1 MRGPGRVV
9 GTPGWA
15 GAGGRPAGP
24 GRATPPIPRVAG
36 VQRGR
41 GAVASARYGRG
52 VRRLGYE
59 AAAGRAAA
67 RPREPGSS
75 FVLPHRVGDNDG
87 MTTSQQMVDL
97 LGRGPRPEQVRHV
110 REIPE
115 RAPVHAPWPDWLH
128 PDVVAAYE
136 RLGIHE
142 PYTHQVAALNA
153 PRHAIVATGTASG
166 KSLVYQSLVV
176 DAVHRGRLA
185 VAERPGMLHHPDE
198 ATALYLSPTKAL
210 AADQLSSLR
219 SLGFDDVRA
228 ATYDGDTDPGERR
241 WIREHADVI
250 LCNPDM
256 LHHGVLPNHAGWS
269 RFFRRLRYVIIDEA
283 HSYRG
288 VFGSHVAVVL
298 RRLAR
303 IAAHY
308 GASPRFIGA
317 SATSASPQESFA
329 KLIGCTPEDVMA
341 VTEDTS
347 PHGSRT
353 VVLWEPEQS
362 PGGSDNGAPRRRT
375 VTAEASDMLTDLVL
389 RQVRTIAF
397 IRSRRGAETIAQ
409 AAHRQL
415 EEVDPSLGHRVAAYR
430 SGFLPEER
438 RELEQQLRDGRLLG
452 VASTSA
458 LELGIDIAGLDAVLV
473 AGWPGTRASFLQQIG
488 RAGRAGQQ
496 ALAALIAGDD
506 PLDGYL
512 VNHPEAIFD
521 VPVEA
526 TVFEASNPYVLA
538 PHLCAAAAELPLR
551 PEELERFGPTARDV
565 VDSLTAAGHL
575 RRRPSGWFWTRSE
588 QPAGMVSIRSGDGG
602 PVQII
607 DSDTGTVL
615 GTMGAPQS
623 HYQAHPGA
631 VYVHQGRTYLVDELD
646 EELHVAAVRR
656 AFPDFYTVA
665 RDVTEVRV
673 QDVADSVQWGP
684 VSIHRGSV
692 DVTTQV
698 VSYQRKLVASNEVAG
713 EEPLELPPRQLS
725 TVATWFTVSGPQLA
739 AMGIEEPDIP
749 GALHAAEHAMIGLLP
764 LLASCDRWDVG
775 GLSTALHVD
784 TELPTIFVHDGHPGG
799 AGFAER
805 GYDMFRTWVTATRDA
820 IAQCECE
827 SGCPSC
833 VQSPK
838 CGNRNNPLDKAG
850 ALKLLDGVLRFAP

>member
-1 MRGPGRVV
+1 
-9 GTPGWA
+9 
-15 GAGGRPAGP
+15 
-24 GRATPPIPRVAG
+24 
-36 VQRGR
+36 
-41 GAVASARYGRG
+41 
-52 VRRLGYE
+52 
-59 AAAGRAAA
+59 
-67 RPREPGSS
+67 
-75 FVLPHRVGDNDG
+75 
-87 MTTSQQMVDL
+87 MTTSQEMVDL
-97 LGRGPRPEQVRHV
+97 LGRGPHPEQVRHV

-115 RAPVHAPWPDWLH
+115 RQATHAPWPAWLH

-142 PYTHQVAALNA
+142 PYAHQVVALDA

-166 KSLVYQSLVV
+166 KSLVYQSLVL
-176 DAVHRGRLA
+176 DAVHRGKLA
-185 VAERPGMLHHPDE
+185 VAQRPGMLHHPDE
-198 ATALYLSPTKAL
+198 ATALYISPTKAL

-219 SLGFDDVRA
+219 SLRFEDVRT
-228 ATYDGDTDPGERR
+228 ATYDGDTDPSERR

-256 LHHGVLPNHAGWS
+256 LHHAILPHHAGWS
-269 RFFRRLRYVIIDEA
+269 RFFRRLRYVIVDEA

-288 VFGSHVAVVL
+288 VFGSHVAVLL
-298 RRLAR
+298 RRLTR
-303 IAAHY
+303 IAAHF
-308 GASPRFIGA
+308 GASPTFIGA

-329 KLIGCTPEDVMA
+329 KLIGADPADVTA
-341 VTEDTS
+341 VEQDTS
-347 PHGSRT
+347 PRGSRT

-389 RQVRTIAF
+389 RQIRTIAF

-409 AAHRQL
+409 NARRQL
-415 EEVDPSLGHRVAAYR
+415 EEVDASLGHRVAAYR

-438 RELEQQLRDGRLLG
+438 RELEQQLRDGRLLA

-488 RAGRAGQQ
+488 RAGRSGQR
-496 ALAALIAGDD
+496 ALAALIAADD

-551 PEELERFGPTARDV
+551 PDELARFGPTAHDV
-565 VDSLTAAGHL
+565 VDSLTNAGHL

-588 QPAGMVSIRSGDGG
+588 QPAAMVSIRSGDGG

-607 DSDTGTVL
+607 DTDTGSVL

-646 EELHVAAVRR
+646 EELNVAAVRR

-673 QDVADSVQWGP
+673 RSVADTVSWGP
-684 VSIHRGSV
+684 VTIHRGEV

-698 VSYQRKLVASNEVAG
+698 VSYQRKLTASNEVAG

-725 TVATWFTVSGPQLA
+725 TVATWFTVSGAQLA
-739 AMGIEEPDIP
+739 SMGIEEPEIP

-805 GYDMFRTWVTATRDA
+805 GYDMFRRWITATRDA
-820 IAQCECE
+820 VAQCECE

-850 ALKLLDGVLRFAP
+850 ALKLLNGVLRFAPTEEPPREGPAD

>member
-1 MRGPGRVV
+1 M
-9 GTPGWA
+9 TDN
-15 GAGGRPAGP
+15 
-24 GRATPPIPRVAG
+24 
-36 VQRGR
+36 
-41 GAVASARYGRG
+41 GAV
-52 VRRLGYE
+52 
-59 AAAGRAAA
+59 
-67 RPREPGSS
+67 SS
-75 FVLPHRVGDNDG
+75 ED
-87 MTTSQQMVDL
+87 MVNL

-110 REIPE
+110 RELAQRDAE
-115 RAPVHAPWPDWLH
+115 FAPWPEWVH
-128 PDVVAAYE
+128 PDVTAAFE
-136 RLGIHE
+136 RLGIRR
-142 PYTHQVAALNA
+142 PYAHQVAAMTA

-166 KSLVYQSLVV
+166 KSLVYQSLVI
-176 DAVHRGRLA
+176 DAVHRGKLA
-185 VAERPGMLHHPDE
+185 IASRPGLLHHPDE

-210 AADQLSSLR
+210 AADQLASLR
-219 SLGFDDVRA
+219 ALGFDDVRA

-256 LHHGVLPNHAGWS
+256 LHHGVLPNHTGWS

-288 VFGSHVAVVL
+288 VFGSHVAVLL
-298 RRLAR
+298 RRLVR

-308 GASPRFIGA
+308 GAAPVFVGA
-317 SATSASPQESFA
+317 SATSAAPRESFA
-329 KLIGCTPEDVMA
+329 RLIGADPAEVTA
-341 VTEDTS
+341 VDRDTS

-362 PGGSDNGAPRRRT
+362 PGGSDNGAPTRRT
-375 VTAEASDMLTDLVL
+375 VTAESADMLTDLVL
-389 RQVRTIAF
+389 QQIRTIAF
-397 IRSRRGAETIAQ
+397 IRSRRGAETVAQ
-409 AAHRQL
+409 TAHRQL
-415 EEVDPSLGHRVAAYR
+415 EEVDPSLAHRVAAYR

-438 RELEQQLRDGRLLG
+438 RELEHALRDGRLLG

-473 AGWPGTRASFLQQIG
+473 AGWPGTRASFMQQIG
-488 RAGRAGQQ
+488 RAGRAGQH
-496 ALAALIAGDD
+496 ALATLIAGDD
-506 PLDGYL
+506 PLDTYL

-538 PHLCAAAAELPLR
+538 PQLCAAAAELPLR
-551 PEELERFGPTARDV
+551 PAELGVFGPTAPDV
-565 VDSLTAAGHL
+565 VRSLEATGHL
-575 RRRPSGWFWTRSE
+575 RRRPTGWFWTRSE
-588 QPAGMVSIRSGDGG
+588 RPADMVSIRSGDGG
-602 PVQII
+602 PVQIVETE
-607 DSDTGTVL
+607 TGTVL
-615 GTMGAPQS
+615 GTIGASQS

-631 VYVHQGRTYLVDELD
+631 VYVHQGRTYLVDDLD
-646 EELHVAAVRR
+646 EDLSVVAVHR

-673 QDVADSVQWGP
+673 RSVADTNQWGP
-684 VSIHRGSV
+684 VSIHRGAV

-698 VSYQRKLVASNEVAG
+698 ISYQRKLLASHEVVG
-713 EEPLELPPRQLS
+713 EEPLDLPPRRLS
-725 TVATWFTVSGPQLA
+725 TAATWFTVPAPELA
-739 AMGIEEPDIP
+739 AMGIEEPDVP

-784 TELPTIFVHDGHPGG
+784 TGLPTIFVHDGHPGG

-805 GYDMFRTWVTATRDA
+805 GYAVFRQWITATRDA
-820 IAQCECE
+820 IAACECDA
-827 SGCPSC
+827 GCPSC

-850 ALKLLDGVLRFAP
+850 ALKLLNGLLRFAP

>member
-1 MRGPGRVV
+1 
-9 GTPGWA
+9 
-15 GAGGRPAGP
+15 
-24 GRATPPIPRVAG
+24 
-36 VQRGR
+36 
-41 GAVASARYGRG
+41 
-52 VRRLGYE
+52 
-59 AAAGRAAA
+59 
-67 RPREPGSS
+67 
-75 FVLPHRVGDNDG
+75 
-87 MTTSQQMVDL
+87 MTTSQEMVDL

-115 RAPVHAPWPDWLH
+115 QPAVHAPWPEWLH

-142 PYTHQVAALNA
+142 PYAHQVAALEA

-166 KSLVYQSLVV
+166 KSLVYQSLVL
-176 DAVHRGRLA
+176 DAVHRGKLA
-185 VAERPGMLHHPDE
+185 VAQRPGMLHHPDE
-198 ATALYLSPTKAL
+198 ATALYISPTKAL

-219 SLGFDDVRA
+219 SLHFEDVRS
-228 ATYDGDTDPGERR
+228 ATYDGDTDPSERR

-256 LHHGVLPNHAGWS
+256 LHHAILPHHAGWS
-269 RFFRRLRYVIIDEA
+269 RFFRRLRYVIVDEA

-288 VFGSHVAVVL
+288 VFGSHVAVLL
-298 RRLAR
+298 RRLTR

-308 GASPRFIGA
+308 GASPQFIGA

-329 KLIGCTPEDVMA
+329 KLIGADPAEVTA
-341 VTEDTS
+341 VEHDTS
-347 PHGSRT
+347 PRGSRT

-389 RQVRTIAF
+389 RQIRTIAF

-409 AAHRQL
+409 NAHRQL
-415 EEVDPSLGHRVAAYR
+415 EKVDASLGHRVAAYR

-488 RAGRAGQQ
+488 RAGRAGQH
-496 ALAALIAGDD
+496 ALATLIAGDD

-551 PEELERFGPTARDV
+551 PDELALFGPTAHDV
-565 VDSLTAAGHL
+565 VDSLAAAGHL
-575 RRRPSGWFWTRSE
+575 RRRPTGWFWTRSE
-588 QPAGMVSIRSGDGG
+588 QPSAMVSIRSGDGG

-607 DSDTGTVL
+607 DTDTGSVL

-631 VYVHQGRTYLVDELD
+631 VYVHQGRTYLVEELD
-646 EELHVAAVRR
+646 EELNVAAVRR

-673 QDVADSVQWGP
+673 RSEADSMSWGP
-684 VSIHRGSV
+684 VTIHRGEV

-698 VSYQRKLVASNEVAG
+698 ISYQRKLTASNEVAG

-805 GYDMFRTWVTATRDA
+805 GYDMFQRWITATRDA

-850 ALKLLDGVLRFAP
+850 ALKLLNGVLRFAP

>member
-1 MRGPGRVV
+1 M
-9 GTPGWA
+9 
-15 GAGGRPAGP
+15 
-24 GRATPPIPRVAG
+24 
-36 VQRGR
+36 
-41 GAVASARYGRG
+41 ASGRYGRG

-59 AAAGRAAA
+59 AAAGRATA

-142 PYTHQVAALNA
+142 PYAHQVAALNA

-850 ALKLLDGVLRFAP
+850 ALKLLNGVLRFAP

>member
-1 MRGPGRVV
+1 M
-9 GTPGWA
+9 
-15 GAGGRPAGP
+15 
-24 GRATPPIPRVAG
+24 PPIPRVAG

-52 VRRLGYE
+52 VRRLGYQ

-87 MTTSQQMVDL
+87 MTTSQEMVDL

-142 PYTHQVAALNA
+142 PYAHQVAALTA

-329 KLIGCTPEDVMA
+329 KLIGCTPEDVTA

-551 PEELERFGPTARDV
+551 PEELVRFGPTARDV

-820 IAQCECE
+820 IARCECE

-850 ALKLLDGVLRFAP
+850 ALKLLNGVLRFAP

>member
-1 MRGPGRVV
+1 
-9 GTPGWA
+9 
-15 GAGGRPAGP
+15 
-24 GRATPPIPRVAG
+24 
-36 VQRGR
+36 
-41 GAVASARYGRG
+41 
-52 VRRLGYE
+52 
-59 AAAGRAAA
+59 
-67 RPREPGSS
+67 
-75 FVLPHRVGDNDG
+75 

-142 PYTHQVAALNA
+142 PYAHQVAALNA

-176 DAVHRGRLA
+176 GAVHRGRLA

-329 KLIGCTPEDVMA
+329 KLIGCTPEDVTA

-551 PEELERFGPTARDV
+551 PEELERFGPTARGV

>member
-1 MRGPGRVV
+1 
-9 GTPGWA
+9 
-15 GAGGRPAGP
+15 
-24 GRATPPIPRVAG
+24 
-36 VQRGR
+36 
-41 GAVASARYGRG
+41 
-52 VRRLGYE
+52 
-59 AAAGRAAA
+59 
-67 RPREPGSS
+67 
-75 FVLPHRVGDNDG
+75 

-142 PYTHQVAALNA
+142 PYAHQVAALNA

-329 KLIGCTPEDVMA
+329 KLIGCTPEDVTA

-850 ALKLLDGVLRFAP
+850 ALKLLNGVLRFAP

>member
-1 MRGPGRVV
+1 
-9 GTPGWA
+9 
-15 GAGGRPAGP
+15 
-24 GRATPPIPRVAG
+24 
-36 VQRGR
+36 
-41 GAVASARYGRG
+41 
-52 VRRLGYE
+52 
-59 AAAGRAAA
+59 
-67 RPREPGSS
+67 
-75 FVLPHRVGDNDG
+75 
-87 MTTSQQMVDL
+87 MTTSQEMVDL

-115 RAPVHAPWPDWLH
+115 RQATHAPWPAWLH

-142 PYTHQVAALNA
+142 PYAHQVVALDA

-166 KSLVYQSLVV
+166 KSLVYQSLVL
-176 DAVHRGRLA
+176 DAVHRGKLA
-185 VAERPGMLHHPDE
+185 VAQRPGMLHHPDE
-198 ATALYLSPTKAL
+198 ATALYISPTKAL

-219 SLGFDDVRA
+219 SLRFEDVRT
-228 ATYDGDTDPGERR
+228 ATYDGDTDPSERR

-256 LHHGVLPNHAGWS
+256 LHHAILPHHAGWS
-269 RFFRRLRYVIIDEA
+269 RFFRRLRYVIVDEA

-288 VFGSHVAVVL
+288 VFGSHVAVLL
-298 RRLAR
+298 RRLTR
-303 IAAHY
+303 IAAHF
-308 GASPRFIGA
+308 GASPTFIGA

-329 KLIGCTPEDVMA
+329 KLIGADPADVTA
-341 VTEDTS
+341 VEQDTS
-347 PHGSRT
+347 PRGSRT

-389 RQVRTIAF
+389 RQIRTIAF

-409 AAHRQL
+409 NARRQL
-415 EEVDPSLGHRVAAYR
+415 EEVDASLGHRVAAYR

-438 RELEQQLRDGRLLG
+438 RELEQQLRDGCLLA

-488 RAGRAGQQ
+488 RAGRSGQR
-496 ALAALIAGDD
+496 ALAALIAADD

-551 PEELERFGPTARDV
+551 PDELARFGPTAHDV
-565 VDSLTAAGHL
+565 VDSLTNAGHL

-588 QPAGMVSIRSGDGG
+588 QPAAMVSIRSGDGG

-607 DSDTGTVL
+607 DTDTGSVL

-646 EELHVAAVRR
+646 EELNVAAVRR

-673 QDVADSVQWGP
+673 RSVADTVSWGP
-684 VSIHRGSV
+684 VTIHRGEV

-698 VSYQRKLVASNEVAG
+698 VSYQRKLTASNEVAG

-725 TVATWFTVSGPQLA
+725 TVATWFTVSGAQLA
-739 AMGIEEPDIP
+739 SMGIEEPEIP

-805 GYDMFRTWVTATRDA
+805 GYDMFRRWITATRDA
-820 IAQCECE
+820 VAQCECE

-850 ALKLLDGVLRFAP
+850 ALKLLNGVLRFAPTEEPPREGPAD

>member
-1 MRGPGRVV
+1 M
-9 GTPGWA
+9 
-15 GAGGRPAGP
+15 
-24 GRATPPIPRVAG
+24 PPIPRVAG
-36 VQRGR
+36 VQRGW

-52 VRRLGYE
+52 VRRLGYQ

-142 PYTHQVAALNA
+142 PYAHQVAALNA

-329 KLIGCTPEDVMA
+329 KLIGCPPEDVTA

-850 ALKLLDGVLRFAP
+850 ALKLLNGVLRFAP

>member
-1 MRGPGRVV
+1 
-9 GTPGWA
+9 
-15 GAGGRPAGP
+15 
-24 GRATPPIPRVAG
+24 
-36 VQRGR
+36 
-41 GAVASARYGRG
+41 
-52 VRRLGYE
+52 
-59 AAAGRAAA
+59 
-67 RPREPGSS
+67 
-75 FVLPHRVGDNDG
+75 VGDNDG

-142 PYTHQVAALNA
+142 PYAHQVAALNA

-329 KLIGCTPEDVMA
+329 KLIGCTPEDVTA

-698 VSYQRKLVASNEVAG
+698 VSYQCKLVASNEVAG

-850 ALKLLDGVLRFAP
+850 ALKLLNGVLRFAP

>member
-1 MRGPGRVV
+1 M
-9 GTPGWA
+9 
-15 GAGGRPAGP
+15 
-24 GRATPPIPRVAG
+24 
-36 VQRGR
+36 
-41 GAVASARYGRG
+41 
-52 VRRLGYE
+52 
-59 AAAGRAAA
+59 RAAVRA
-67 RPREPGSS
+67 ACRPREPGNS

-87 MTTSQQMVDL
+87 MTTSQEMVDL

-142 PYTHQVAALNA
+142 PYAHQVAALSA

-210 AADQLSSLR
+210 AADQLTSLR

-269 RFFRRLRYVIIDEA
+269 RFLRRLRYVIIDEA

-308 GASPRFIGA
+308 GSSPRFIGA

-329 KLIGCTPEDVMA
+329 KLIGCPPEDVTA

-538 PHLCAAAAELPLR
+538 PHLCAASAELPLR

-673 QDVADSVQWGP
+673 DSVADSMQWGP
-684 VSIHRGSV
+684 VTVHRGAV

-805 GYDMFRTWVTATRDA
+805 GYDVFRTWVAATRDA

-850 ALKLLDGVLRFAP
+850 ALKLLHGVLRFAP

>member
-1 MRGPGRVV
+1 
-9 GTPGWA
+9 
-15 GAGGRPAGP
+15 
-24 GRATPPIPRVAG
+24 
-36 VQRGR
+36 
-41 GAVASARYGRG
+41 
-52 VRRLGYE
+52 
-59 AAAGRAAA
+59 
-67 RPREPGSS
+67 
-75 FVLPHRVGDNDG
+75 
-87 MTTSQQMVDL
+87 MTTSQEMVDL

-115 RAPVHAPWPDWLH
+115 RQATHAPWPAWLH

-142 PYTHQVAALNA
+142 PYAHQVAALDA

-166 KSLVYQSLVV
+166 KSLVYQSLVL
-176 DAVHRGRLA
+176 DAVHRGKLV
-185 VAERPGMLHHPDE
+185 VAQRPGMLHHPDE
-198 ATALYLSPTKAL
+198 ATALYISPTKAL

-219 SLGFDDVRA
+219 SLRFEDVRT
-228 ATYDGDTDPGERR
+228 ATYDGDTDPSERR

-256 LHHGVLPNHAGWS
+256 LHHAILPHHAGWS
-269 RFFRRLRYVIIDEA
+269 RFFRRLRYVIVDEA

-288 VFGSHVAVVL
+288 VFGSHVAVLL
-298 RRLAR
+298 RRLTR
-303 IAAHY
+303 IAAHF
-308 GASPRFIGA
+308 GASPTFIGA

-329 KLIGCTPEDVMA
+329 KLIGADPADVTA
-341 VTEDTS
+341 VEQDTS
-347 PHGSRT
+347 PRGSRT

-389 RQVRTIAF
+389 RQIRTIAF

-409 AAHRQL
+409 NARRQL
-415 EEVDPSLGHRVAAYR
+415 EEVDASLGHRVAAYR

-438 RELEQQLRDGRLLG
+438 RELEQQLRDGRLLA

-488 RAGRAGQQ
+488 RAGRSGQR
-496 ALAALIAGDD
+496 ALAALIAADD

-551 PEELERFGPTARDV
+551 PDELARFGPTAHDV
-565 VDSLTAAGHL
+565 VDSLTNAGHL

-588 QPAGMVSIRSGDGG
+588 QPAAMVSIRSGDGG

-607 DSDTGTVL
+607 DTDTGSVL

-646 EELHVAAVRR
+646 EELNVAAVRR

-673 QDVADSVQWGP
+673 RSVADTVSWGP
-684 VSIHRGSV
+684 VTIHRGEV

-698 VSYQRKLVASNEVAG
+698 VSYQRKLTASNEVAG

-725 TVATWFTVSGPQLA
+725 TVATWFTVSGAQLA
-739 AMGIEEPDIP
+739 SMGIEEPEIP

-805 GYDMFRTWVTATRDA
+805 GYDMFRRWITATRDA
-820 IAQCECE
+820 VAQCECE

-850 ALKLLDGVLRFAP
+850 ALKLLNGVLRFAPTEEPPREGPAD

>member
-1 MRGPGRVV
+1 
-9 GTPGWA
+9 
-15 GAGGRPAGP
+15 
-24 GRATPPIPRVAG
+24 
-36 VQRGR
+36 
-41 GAVASARYGRG
+41 
-52 VRRLGYE
+52 
-59 AAAGRAAA
+59 
-67 RPREPGSS
+67 
-75 FVLPHRVGDNDG
+75 VGDNDG

>member
-1 MRGPGRVV
+1 
-9 GTPGWA
+9 
-15 GAGGRPAGP
+15 
-24 GRATPPIPRVAG
+24 
-36 VQRGR
+36 
-41 GAVASARYGRG
+41 
-52 VRRLGYE
+52 
-59 AAAGRAAA
+59 
-67 RPREPGSS
+67 
-75 FVLPHRVGDNDG
+75 

-142 PYTHQVAALNA
+142 PYAHQVAALNA

-166 KSLVYQSLVV
+166 KSLVYQSLLV

-329 KLIGCTPEDVMA
+329 KLIGCTPEDVTA

-673 QDVADSVQWGP
+673 RDVAKSVQWGP
-684 VSIHRGSV
+684 VTIHRGSV

-850 ALKLLDGVLRFAP
+850 ALKLLNGVLRFAP

>member
-1 MRGPGRVV
+1 M
-9 GTPGWA
+9 
-15 GAGGRPAGP
+15 
-24 GRATPPIPRVAG
+24 
-36 VQRGR
+36 
-41 GAVASARYGRG
+41 ASARYGRG
-52 VRRLGYE
+52 VRRLGYQ

-142 PYTHQVAALNA
+142 PYAHQVAALNA

-256 LHHGVLPNHAGWS
+256 LHHGILPNHAGWS

-329 KLIGCTPEDVMA
+329 KLIGCTPEDVTA

-850 ALKLLDGVLRFAP
+850 ALKLLNGVLRFAP

>member
-1 MRGPGRVV
+1 
-9 GTPGWA
+9 
-15 GAGGRPAGP
+15 
-24 GRATPPIPRVAG
+24 
-36 VQRGR
+36 
-41 GAVASARYGRG
+41 
-52 VRRLGYE
+52 
-59 AAAGRAAA
+59 
-67 RPREPGSS
+67 
-75 FVLPHRVGDNDG
+75 
-87 MTTSQQMVDL
+87 MTTSQEMVDL

-115 RAPVHAPWPDWLH
+115 REPTHAPWPEWLH
-128 PDVVAAYE
+128 PDVVSAYE

-142 PYTHQVAALNA
+142 PYAHQVAAMTA

-166 KSLVYQSLVV
+166 KSLVYQSLVL
-176 DAVHRGRLA
+176 DAVHRGKLA
-185 VAERPGMLHHPDE
+185 VAERPGLLHHPDE
-198 ATALYLSPTKAL
+198 ATALYISPTKAL
-210 AADQLSSLR
+210 AADQLTSLR
-219 SLGFDDVRA
+219 ALGFADVRA

-256 LHHGVLPNHAGWS
+256 LHHGILPHHTGWS
-269 RFFRRLRYVIIDEA
+269 RFFRRLRFVIVDEA

-288 VFGSHVAVVL
+288 VFGSHVAVLL
-298 RRLAR
+298 RRLTR
-303 IAAHY
+303 VAAHY
-308 GASPRFIGA
+308 GSSPVFVGA
-317 SATSASPQESFA
+317 SATSASPQQSFA
-329 KLIGCTPEDVMA
+329 KLIGAPEHDVTA
-341 VTEDTS
+341 VTQDTS

-353 VVLWEPEQS
+353 VVLWEPEHS

-389 RQVRTIAF
+389 RQIRTIAF

-415 EEVDPSLGHRVAAYR
+415 EEVDPALGHRVAAYR

-488 RAGRAGQQ
+488 RAGRAGQH

-551 PEELERFGPTARDV
+551 PDELELFGPTARSV
-565 VDSLTAAGHL
+565 VDSLTNAGHL

-588 QPAGMVSIRSGDGG
+588 QPANMVSIRSGDGG

-607 DSDTGTVL
+607 DSDTGSVL

-631 VYVHQGRTYLVDELD
+631 VYVHQGRTYLVEELD
-646 EELHVAAVRR
+646 EQLHVAAVRR

-665 RDVTEVRV
+665 RDITEVRV
-673 QDVADSVQWGP
+673 RDVRDSMQWGP
-684 VSIHRGSV
+684 VSIHRGAV

-725 TVATWFTVSGPQLA
+725 TTATWFTVSGPQLA

-749 GALHAAEHAMIGLLP
+749 GSLHAAEHAMIGLLP

-799 AGFAER
+799 AGFSER
-805 GYDMFRTWVTATRDA
+805 GYDMFRHWITATRDA

-838 CGNRNNPLDKAG
+838 CGNRNNPLHKAG
-850 ALKLLDGVLRFAP
+850 ALKLLNGVLSFAP

>member
-1 MRGPGRVV
+1 
-9 GTPGWA
+9 
-15 GAGGRPAGP
+15 
-24 GRATPPIPRVAG
+24 
-36 VQRGR
+36 
-41 GAVASARYGRG
+41 
-52 VRRLGYE
+52 
-59 AAAGRAAA
+59 
-67 RPREPGSS
+67 
-75 FVLPHRVGDNDG
+75 
-87 MTTSQQMVDL
+87 MTTSQEMVDL

-115 RAPVHAPWPDWLH
+115 QPAVHAPWPEWLH

-142 PYTHQVAALNA
+142 PYAHQVAALEA

-166 KSLVYQSLVV
+166 KSLVYQSLVL
-176 DAVHRGRLA
+176 DAVHRGKLA
-185 VAERPGMLHHPDE
+185 VAQRPGMLHHPDE
-198 ATALYLSPTKAL
+198 ATALYISPTKAL

-219 SLGFDDVRA
+219 SLHFEDVRS
-228 ATYDGDTDPGERR
+228 ATYDGDTDPSERR

-256 LHHGVLPNHAGWS
+256 LHHAILPHHAGWS
-269 RFFRRLRYVIIDEA
+269 RFFRRLRYVIVDEA

-288 VFGSHVAVVL
+288 VFGSHVAVLL
-298 RRLAR
+298 RRLTR

-308 GASPRFIGA
+308 GASPQFIGA

-329 KLIGCTPEDVMA
+329 KLIGADPAEVTA
-341 VTEDTS
+341 VEHDTS
-347 PHGSRT
+347 PRGSRT

-389 RQVRTIAF
+389 RQIRTIAF

-409 AAHRQL
+409 NAHRQL
-415 EEVDPSLGHRVAAYR
+415 EEVDASLGHRVAAYR

-488 RAGRAGQQ
+488 RAGRAGQH
-496 ALAALIAGDD
+496 ALATLIAGDD

-551 PEELERFGPTARDV
+551 PDELALFGPTAHDV
-565 VDSLTAAGHL
+565 VDSLAAAGHL
-575 RRRPSGWFWTRSE
+575 RRRPTGWFWTRSE
-588 QPAGMVSIRSGDGG
+588 QPSAMVSIRSGDGG

-607 DSDTGTVL
+607 DTDTGSVL

-631 VYVHQGRTYLVDELD
+631 VYVHQGRTYLVEELD
-646 EELHVAAVRR
+646 EELNVAAVRR

-673 QDVADSVQWGP
+673 RSEADSMSWGP
-684 VSIHRGSV
+684 VTIHRGEV

-698 VSYQRKLVASNEVAG
+698 ISYQRKLTASNEVAG

-805 GYDMFRTWVTATRDA
+805 GYDMFQRWITATRDA

-850 ALKLLDGVLRFAP
+850 ALKLLNGVLRFAP

>member
-1 MRGPGRVV
+1 M
-9 GTPGWA
+9 
-15 GAGGRPAGP
+15 
-24 GRATPPIPRVAG
+24 
-36 VQRGR
+36 
-41 GAVASARYGRG
+41 
-52 VRRLGYE
+52 RRLGYQ

-142 PYTHQVAALNA
+142 PYAHQVAALNA

-329 KLIGCTPEDVMA
+329 KLIGCTPEDVTA

-850 ALKLLDGVLRFAP
+850 ALKLLNGVLRFAP

>member
-1 MRGPGRVV
+1 M
-9 GTPGWA
+9 
-15 GAGGRPAGP
+15 
-24 GRATPPIPRVAG
+24 PPIPRVAG
-36 VQRGR
+36 VQRGW

-52 VRRLGYE
+52 VRRLGYQ

-142 PYTHQVAALNA
+142 PYAHQVAALNA

-176 DAVHRGRLA
+176 GAVHRGRLA

-329 KLIGCTPEDVMA
+329 KLIGCTPEDVTA

-673 QDVADSVQWGP
+673 RDVAKSVQWGP
-684 VSIHRGSV
+684 VTIHRGSV

-850 ALKLLDGVLRFAP
+850 ALKLLNGVLRFAP

>member
-1 MRGPGRVV
+1 
-9 GTPGWA
+9 
-15 GAGGRPAGP
+15 
-24 GRATPPIPRVAG
+24 
-36 VQRGR
+36 
-41 GAVASARYGRG
+41 
-52 VRRLGYE
+52 
-59 AAAGRAAA
+59 
-67 RPREPGSS
+67 
-75 FVLPHRVGDNDG
+75 

>member
-1 MRGPGRVV
+1 
-9 GTPGWA
+9 
-15 GAGGRPAGP
+15 
-24 GRATPPIPRVAG
+24 
-36 VQRGR
+36 
-41 GAVASARYGRG
+41 
-52 VRRLGYE
+52 
-59 AAAGRAAA
+59 
-67 RPREPGSS
+67 
-75 FVLPHRVGDNDG
+75 
-87 MTTSQQMVDL
+87 MTTSQEMVDL

-115 RAPVHAPWPDWLH
+115 QPAVHAPWPEWLH

-142 PYTHQVAALNA
+142 PYAHQVAALEA

-166 KSLVYQSLVV
+166 KSLVYQSLVL
-176 DAVHRGRLA
+176 DAVHRGKLA
-185 VAERPGMLHHPDE
+185 VAQRPGMLHHPDE
-198 ATALYLSPTKAL
+198 ATALYISPTKAL

-219 SLGFDDVRA
+219 SLHFEDVRS
-228 ATYDGDTDPGERR
+228 ATYDGDTDPSERR

-256 LHHGVLPNHAGWS
+256 LHHAILPHHAGWS
-269 RFFRRLRYVIIDEA
+269 RFFRRLRYVIVDEA

-288 VFGSHVAVVL
+288 VFGSHVAVLL
-298 RRLAR
+298 RRLTR

-308 GASPRFIGA
+308 GASPQFIGA

-329 KLIGCTPEDVMA
+329 KLIGANPAEVTA
-341 VTEDTS
+341 VEHDTS
-347 PHGSRT
+347 PRGSRT

-389 RQVRTIAF
+389 RQIRTIAF

-409 AAHRQL
+409 NAHRQL
-415 EEVDPSLGHRVAAYR
+415 EEVDASLGHRVAAYR

-488 RAGRAGQQ
+488 RAGRAGQH
-496 ALAALIAGDD
+496 ALATLIAGDD

-551 PEELERFGPTARDV
+551 PDELALFGPTAHDV
-565 VDSLTAAGHL
+565 VDSLAAAGHL
-575 RRRPSGWFWTRSE
+575 RRRPTGWFWTRSE
-588 QPAGMVSIRSGDGG
+588 QPSAMVSIRSGDGG

-607 DSDTGTVL
+607 DTDTGSVL

-631 VYVHQGRTYLVDELD
+631 VYVHQGRTYLVEELD
-646 EELHVAAVRR
+646 EELNVAAVRR

-673 QDVADSVQWGP
+673 RSEADSMSWGP
-684 VSIHRGSV
+684 VTIHRGEV

-698 VSYQRKLVASNEVAG
+698 ISYQRKLTASNEVAG

-805 GYDMFRTWVTATRDA
+805 GYDMFQRWITATRDA

-850 ALKLLDGVLRFAP
+850 ALKLLNGVLRFAP

>member
-1 MRGPGRVV
+1 
-9 GTPGWA
+9 
-15 GAGGRPAGP
+15 
-24 GRATPPIPRVAG
+24 
-36 VQRGR
+36 
-41 GAVASARYGRG
+41 
-52 VRRLGYE
+52 
-59 AAAGRAAA
+59 
-67 RPREPGSS
+67 
-75 FVLPHRVGDNDG
+75 
-87 MTTSQQMVDL
+87 MTTSQEMVDL

-115 RAPVHAPWPDWLH
+115 RQATHAPWPAWLH

-142 PYTHQVAALNA
+142 PYAHQVAALDA

-166 KSLVYQSLVV
+166 KSLVYQSLVL
-176 DAVHRGRLA
+176 DAVHRGKLA
-185 VAERPGMLHHPDE
+185 VAQRPGMLHHPDE
-198 ATALYLSPTKAL
+198 ATALYISPTKAL

-219 SLGFDDVRA
+219 SLRFEDVRT
-228 ATYDGDTDPGERR
+228 ATYDGDTDPSERR

-256 LHHGVLPNHAGWS
+256 LHHAILPHHAGWS
-269 RFFRRLRYVIIDEA
+269 RFFRRLRYVIVDEA

-288 VFGSHVAVVL
+288 VFGSHVAVLL
-298 RRLAR
+298 RRLTR
-303 IAAHY
+303 IAAHF
-308 GASPRFIGA
+308 GASPTFIGA

-329 KLIGCTPEDVMA
+329 KLIGADPADVTA
-341 VTEDTS
+341 VEQDTS
-347 PHGSRT
+347 PRGSRT

-389 RQVRTIAF
+389 RQIRTIAF
-397 IRSRRGAETIAQ
+397 TRSRRGAETIAQ
-409 AAHRQL
+409 NARRQL
-415 EEVDPSLGHRVAAYR
+415 EEVDASLGHRVAAYR

-438 RELEQQLRDGRLLG
+438 RELEQQLRDGRLLA

-488 RAGRAGQQ
+488 RAGRSGQR
-496 ALAALIAGDD
+496 ALAALIAADD

-551 PEELERFGPTARDV
+551 PDELARFGPTAHDV
-565 VDSLTAAGHL
+565 VDSLTNAGHL

-588 QPAGMVSIRSGDGG
+588 QPAAMVSIRSGDGG

-607 DSDTGTVL
+607 DTDTGSVL

-646 EELHVAAVRR
+646 EELNVAAVRR

-673 QDVADSVQWGP
+673 RSVADTVSWGP
-684 VSIHRGSV
+684 VTIHRGEV

-698 VSYQRKLVASNEVAG
+698 VSYQRKLTASNEVAG

-725 TVATWFTVSGPQLA
+725 TVATWFTVSGAQLA
-739 AMGIEEPDIP
+739 SMGIEEPEIP

-805 GYDMFRTWVTATRDA
+805 GYDMFRRWITATRDA
-820 IAQCECE
+820 VAQCECE

-850 ALKLLDGVLRFAP
+850 ALKLLNGVLRFAPTEEPPREGPAD

>member
-1 MRGPGRVV
+1 M
-9 GTPGWA
+9 
-15 GAGGRPAGP
+15 
-24 GRATPPIPRVAG
+24 PPIPRVAG
-36 VQRGR
+36 VQRGW

-52 VRRLGYE
+52 VRRLGYQ

-142 PYTHQVAALNA
+142 PYAHQVAALNA

-850 ALKLLDGVLRFAP
+850 ALKLLNGVLRFAP

>member
-1 MRGPGRVV
+1 M
-9 GTPGWA
+9 
-15 GAGGRPAGP
+15 
-24 GRATPPIPRVAG
+24 PPIPRVAG

-142 PYTHQVAALNA
+142 PYAHQVAALNA

-166 KSLVYQSLVV
+166 KSLVYQSLLV

-329 KLIGCTPEDVMA
+329 KLIGCTPEDVTA

-673 QDVADSVQWGP
+673 RDVAKSVQWGP
-684 VSIHRGSV
+684 VTIHRGSV

-850 ALKLLDGVLRFAP
+850 ALKLLNGVLRFAP

>member
-1 MRGPGRVV
+1 
-9 GTPGWA
+9 
-15 GAGGRPAGP
+15 
-24 GRATPPIPRVAG
+24 
-36 VQRGR
+36 
-41 GAVASARYGRG
+41 
-52 VRRLGYE
+52 
-59 AAAGRAAA
+59 
-67 RPREPGSS
+67 
-75 FVLPHRVGDNDG
+75 
-87 MTTSQQMVDL
+87 MTTSQEMVDL

-115 RAPVHAPWPDWLH
+115 RQATHAPWPAWLH

-142 PYTHQVAALNA
+142 PYAHQVAALDA

-166 KSLVYQSLVV
+166 KSLVYQSLVL
-176 DAVHRGRLA
+176 DAVHRGKLA
-185 VAERPGMLHHPDE
+185 VAQRPGMLHHPDE
-198 ATALYLSPTKAL
+198 ATALYISPTKAL

-219 SLGFDDVRA
+219 SLRFEDVRT
-228 ATYDGDTDPGERR
+228 ATYDGDTDPSERR

-256 LHHGVLPNHAGWS
+256 LHHAILPHHAGWS
-269 RFFRRLRYVIIDEA
+269 RFFRRLRYVIVDEA

-288 VFGSHVAVVL
+288 VFGSHVAVLL
-298 RRLAR
+298 RRLTR
-303 IAAHY
+303 IAAHF
-308 GASPRFIGA
+308 GASPTFIGA

-329 KLIGCTPEDVMA
+329 KLIGADPADVTA
-341 VTEDTS
+341 VEQDTS
-347 PHGSRT
+347 PRGSRT

-389 RQVRTIAF
+389 RQIRTIAF

-409 AAHRQL
+409 NARRQL
-415 EEVDPSLGHRVAAYR
+415 EEVDASLGHRVAAYR

-438 RELEQQLRDGRLLG
+438 RELEQQLRDGRLLA

-488 RAGRAGQQ
+488 RAGRSGQR
-496 ALAALIAGDD
+496 ALAALIAADD

-551 PEELERFGPTARDV
+551 PDELARFGPTAHDV
-565 VDSLTAAGHL
+565 VDSLTNAGHL

-588 QPAGMVSIRSGDGG
+588 QPAAMVSIRSGDGG

-607 DSDTGTVL
+607 DTDTGSVL

-646 EELHVAAVRR
+646 EELNVAAVRR

-673 QDVADSVQWGP
+673 RSVADTVSWGP
-684 VSIHRGSV
+684 VTIHRGEV

-698 VSYQRKLVASNEVAG
+698 VSYQRKLTASNEVAG

-725 TVATWFTVSGPQLA
+725 TVATWFTVSGAQLA
-739 AMGIEEPDIP
+739 SMGIEEPEIP

-805 GYDMFRTWVTATRDA
+805 GYDMFRRWITATRDA
-820 IAQCECE
+820 VAQCECE

-850 ALKLLDGVLRFAP
+850 ALKLLNGVLRFAPTEEPPREGPAD

>member
-1 MRGPGRVV
+1 M
-9 GTPGWA
+9 
-15 GAGGRPAGP
+15 
-24 GRATPPIPRVAG
+24 
-36 VQRGR
+36 
-41 GAVASARYGRG
+41 
-52 VRRLGYE
+52 
-59 AAAGRAAA
+59 
-67 RPREPGSS
+67 
-75 FVLPHRVGDNDG
+75 
-87 MTTSQQMVDL
+87 
-97 LGRGPRPEQVRHV
+97 
-110 REIPE
+110 
-115 RAPVHAPWPDWLH
+115 
-128 PDVVAAYE
+128 
-136 RLGIHE
+136 
-142 PYTHQVAALNA
+142 
-153 PRHAIVATGTASG
+153 
-166 KSLVYQSLVV
+166 
-176 DAVHRGRLA
+176 
-185 VAERPGMLHHPDE
+185 
-198 ATALYLSPTKAL
+198 
-210 AADQLSSLR
+210 
-219 SLGFDDVRA
+219 
-228 ATYDGDTDPGERR
+228 
-241 WIREHADVI
+241 
-250 LCNPDM
+250 
-256 LHHGVLPNHAGWS
+256 
-269 RFFRRLRYVIIDEA
+269 
-283 HSYRG
+283 
-288 VFGSHVAVVL
+288 
-298 RRLAR
+298 
-303 IAAHY
+303 
-308 GASPRFIGA
+308 
-317 SATSASPQESFA
+317 
-329 KLIGCTPEDVMA
+329 
-341 VTEDTS
+341 
-347 PHGSRT
+347 
-353 VVLWEPEQS
+353 
-362 PGGSDNGAPRRRT
+362 
-375 VTAEASDMLTDLVL
+375 
-389 RQVRTIAF
+389 
-397 IRSRRGAETIAQ
+397 
-409 AAHRQL
+409 
-415 EEVDPSLGHRVAAYR
+415 
-430 SGFLPEER
+430 
-438 RELEQQLRDGRLLG
+438 
-452 VASTSA
+452 
-458 LELGIDIAGLDAVLV
+458 
-473 AGWPGTRASFLQQIG
+473 
-488 RAGRAGQQ
+488 
-496 ALAALIAGDD
+496 
-506 PLDGYL
+506 
-512 VNHPEAIFD
+512 NHPEAIFD

-551 PEELERFGPTARDV
+551 PEELERFGPTARNV

-673 QDVADSVQWGP
+673 DSVADSMQWGP
-684 VSIHRGSV
+684 VTVHRGAV

-805 GYDMFRTWVTATRDA
+805 GYDTFRTWLAATRDA

-838 CGNRNNPLDKAG
+838 CGNRNNPLDKSG
-850 ALKLLDGVLRFAP
+850 ALKLLNGVLRFAP

>member
-1 MRGPGRVV
+1 M
-9 GTPGWA
+9 
-15 GAGGRPAGP
+15 
-24 GRATPPIPRVAG
+24 PPIPRVAG
-36 VQRGR
+36 VQRGW

-52 VRRLGYE
+52 VRRLGYQ

-142 PYTHQVAALNA
+142 PYAHQVAALNA

-176 DAVHRGRLA
+176 GAVHRGRLA

-329 KLIGCTPEDVMA
+329 KLIGCTPEDVTA

-850 ALKLLDGVLRFAP
+850 ALKLLNGVLRFAP

>member
-1 MRGPGRVV
+1 
-9 GTPGWA
+9 
-15 GAGGRPAGP
+15 
-24 GRATPPIPRVAG
+24 
-36 VQRGR
+36 
-41 GAVASARYGRG
+41 
-52 VRRLGYE
+52 
-59 AAAGRAAA
+59 
-67 RPREPGSS
+67 
-75 FVLPHRVGDNDG
+75 
-87 MTTSQQMVDL
+87 MTTSQEMVDL

-142 PYTHQVAALNA
+142 PYAHQVAALTA

-210 AADQLSSLR
+210 AADQLTSLR

-308 GASPRFIGA
+308 GSSPRFIGA

-329 KLIGCTPEDVMA
+329 KLIGCPAEDVTA

-575 RRRPSGWFWTRSE
+575 RCRPSGWFWTRSE

-673 QDVADSVQWGP
+673 DSVADSMQWGP
-684 VSIHRGSV
+684 VTVHRGAV

-698 VSYQRKLVASNEVAG
+698 ISYQRKLVASNEVAG

-805 GYDMFRTWVTATRDA
+805 GYDMFRTWVAATRDA

-850 ALKLLDGVLRFAP
+850 ALKLLNGVLRFAP

>member
-1 MRGPGRVV
+1 
-9 GTPGWA
+9 
-15 GAGGRPAGP
+15 
-24 GRATPPIPRVAG
+24 
-36 VQRGR
+36 
-41 GAVASARYGRG
+41 
-52 VRRLGYE
+52 
-59 AAAGRAAA
+59 
-67 RPREPGSS
+67 
-75 FVLPHRVGDNDG
+75 
-87 MTTSQQMVDL
+87 MTTSQEMVDL

-115 RAPVHAPWPDWLH
+115 RQATHAPWPAWLH

-142 PYTHQVAALNA
+142 PYAHQVVALDA

-166 KSLVYQSLVV
+166 KSLVYQSLVL
-176 DAVHRGRLA
+176 DAVHRGKLA
-185 VAERPGMLHHPDE
+185 VAQRPGMLHHPDE
-198 ATALYLSPTKAL
+198 ATALYISPTKAL

-219 SLGFDDVRA
+219 SLRFEDVRT
-228 ATYDGDTDPGERR
+228 ATYDGDTDPSERR

-256 LHHGVLPNHAGWS
+256 LHHAILPHHAGWS
-269 RFFRRLRYVIIDEA
+269 RFFRRLRYVIVDEA

-288 VFGSHVAVVL
+288 VFGSHVAVLL
-298 RRLAR
+298 RRLTR
-303 IAAHY
+303 IAAHF
-308 GASPRFIGA
+308 GASPTFIGA

-329 KLIGCTPEDVMA
+329 KLIGADPADVTA
-341 VTEDTS
+341 VEQDTS
-347 PHGSRT
+347 PRGSRT

-389 RQVRTIAF
+389 RQIRTIAF

-409 AAHRQL
+409 NARRQL
-415 EEVDPSLGHRVAAYR
+415 EEVDASLGHRVAAYR

-438 RELEQQLRDGRLLG
+438 RELEQQLRDGRLLA

-488 RAGRAGQQ
+488 RAGRSGQR
-496 ALAALIAGDD
+496 ALAALIAADD

-551 PEELERFGPTARDV
+551 PDELARFGPTAHDV
-565 VDSLTAAGHL
+565 VDSLTNAGHL

-588 QPAGMVSIRSGDGG
+588 QPAAMVSIRSGDGG

-607 DSDTGTVL
+607 DTDTGSVL

-646 EELHVAAVRR
+646 EELNVAAVRR

-673 QDVADSVQWGP
+673 RSVADTVSWGP
-684 VSIHRGSV
+684 VTIHRGEV

-698 VSYQRKLVASNEVAG
+698 VSYQRKLTASNEVAG

-725 TVATWFTVSGPQLA
+725 TVATWFTVSGAQLA
-739 AMGIEEPDIP
+739 SMGIEEPEIP

-805 GYDMFRTWVTATRDA
+805 GYDMFRRWITATRDA
-820 IAQCECE
+820 VAQCECE

-850 ALKLLDGVLRFAP
+850 ALKLLNGVLRFAPTEEPPREGPAD

>member
-1 MRGPGRVV
+1 
-9 GTPGWA
+9 
-15 GAGGRPAGP
+15 
-24 GRATPPIPRVAG
+24 
-36 VQRGR
+36 
-41 GAVASARYGRG
+41 
-52 VRRLGYE
+52 
-59 AAAGRAAA
+59 
-67 RPREPGSS
+67 
-75 FVLPHRVGDNDG
+75 

-142 PYTHQVAALNA
+142 PYAHQVAALNA

-329 KLIGCTPEDVMA
+329 KLIGCTPEDVTA

-551 PEELERFGPTARDV
+551 PEELVRFGPTARDV

-820 IAQCECE
+820 IARCECE

-850 ALKLLDGVLRFAP
+850 ALKLLNGVLRFAP

>member
-1 MRGPGRVV
+1 M
-9 GTPGWA
+9 
-15 GAGGRPAGP
+15 
-24 GRATPPIPRVAG
+24 PPIPRVAG

-52 VRRLGYE
+52 VRRLGYQ

-142 PYTHQVAALNA
+142 PYAHQVAALNA

-329 KLIGCTPEDVMA
+329 KLIGCTPEDVTA

-551 PEELERFGPTARDV
+551 PEELVRFGPTARDV

-820 IAQCECE
+820 IARCECE

-850 ALKLLDGVLRFAP
+850 ALKLLNGVLRFAP

>member
-1 MRGPGRVV
+1 
-9 GTPGWA
+9 
-15 GAGGRPAGP
+15 
-24 GRATPPIPRVAG
+24 
-36 VQRGR
+36 
-41 GAVASARYGRG
+41 
-52 VRRLGYE
+52 
-59 AAAGRAAA
+59 
-67 RPREPGSS
+67 
-75 FVLPHRVGDNDG
+75 

-142 PYTHQVAALNA
+142 PYAHQVAALNA

-176 DAVHRGRLA
+176 GAVHRGRLA

-329 KLIGCTPEDVMA
+329 KLIGCTPEDVTA

-850 ALKLLDGVLRFAP
+850 ALKLLNGVLRFAP